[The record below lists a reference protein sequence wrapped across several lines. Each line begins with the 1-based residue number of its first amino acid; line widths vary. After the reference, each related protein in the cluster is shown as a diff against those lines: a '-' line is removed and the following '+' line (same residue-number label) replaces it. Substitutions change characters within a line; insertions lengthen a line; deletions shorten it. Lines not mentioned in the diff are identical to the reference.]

1 MSAPR
6 VLTTAPVYR
15 VAPAH
20 GWAPLRLAE
29 LWDYRDVF
37 YFLTWRDIKVRY
49 KQTLLGAA
57 WAIIQP
63 LASMVVFSVFFGRL
77 AGMPSDGV
85 PYPVF
90 AYAALL
96 PWSFFANGVLQ
107 GSQSLVNAGNLLTKV
122 YFPRLAI
129 PISAVLSGIVDFVP
143 ALGVLVVLAWLYGIP
158 LTLRVLALPV
168 FFLLAL
174 TAAIGVAVWLS
185 AVNVEYRDVRH
196 AVPFLT
202 QMWLFATPVAYPSS
216 LVREPWR
223 AVYALNP
230 MVGVVDGFRWCLLGA
245 GTLHGPVLAVSAMS
259 AVLII
264 ATGAFY
270 FRRLERRFADVV

>member
-1 MSAPR
+1 MNTLRALGPS
-6 VLTTAPVYR
+6 LYR
-15 VAPAH
+15 VAPAR
-20 GWAPLRLAE
+20 GWAPLKLGE
-29 LWDYRDVF
+29 LWEYRDVF

-57 WAIIQP
+57 WAVIQP

-107 GSQSLVNAGNLLTKV
+107 GSNSLVNAGALLTKV

-129 PISAVLSGIVDFVP
+129 PISAVLSGLIDFLP
-143 ALGVLVVLAWLYGIP
+143 ALGVLIVLAWGYAIP
-158 LTLRVLALPV
+158 LTLRMLALPL

-174 TAAIGVAVWLS
+174 IATIGVTVWLS

-230 MVGVVDGFRWCLLGA
+230 MVGVVDGFRWCVYGGSGLSGR
-245 GTLHGPVLAVSAMS
+245 GLAVSALS
-259 AVLII
+259 AIVIL